1 MGPFRNRRP
10 GRSLTRAVLLSRD
23 SRRTCHKGKLMDL
36 ASTVVLP
43 LLLGGLGVYGVF
55 RLLQRMRARA
65 YLKDAVVV
73 ITGATSGLGKECAKA
88 FHAAGSKLVLCGRNG
103 ERLQDLLRELSTTGG
118 HPKNPHNHHTVTFDL
133 SDTKAVVRAA
143 EEILKRVGHVDIL
156 VNNAGISY
164 RGTIADTVVEVDR
177 RVMETNYFGPVA
189 LTKAL
194 LPSMMKRRQGHIV
207 AISSVQGKIAI
218 PFRSACKCDCMRLEE
233 DAASKHATQAF
244 FDCLRAEV
252 EQYGLDVTVVSP
264 GYIQTNLSLNAI
276 TGDGSQYGVMD
287 KTTSQGQGAAEVA
300 QEVLSAVGK
309 RKEEVLVAGLTPS
322 LAVYLR
328 TLFPRLFF
336 TFMAARARK
345 ERKTKEA

>member
-1 MGPFRNRRP
+1 MRH
-10 GRSLTRAVLLSRD
+10 
-23 SRRTCHKGKLMDL
+23 CHKGKLMEL
-36 ASTVVLP
+36 TSAVVLP

-55 RLLQRMRARA
+55 RLLQKMRAKA

-103 ERLQDLLRELSTTGG
+103 ERLQGLLEELSADGSQSKKL
-118 HPKNPHNHHTVTFDL
+118 PKHHAVAFDL
-133 SDTKAVVRAA
+133 ADTKAVVSAA

-156 VNNAGISY
+156 INNAGISY
-164 RGTIADTVVEVDR
+164 RGTIADTALEVDR

-194 LPSMMKRRQGHIV
+194 LPSMIKRRQGHIV

-218 PFRSACKCDCMRLEE
+218 PFRSAY
-233 DAASKHATQAF
+233 AASKHATQAF

-252 EQYGLDVTVVSP
+252 EQHGLDVTVVSP

-276 TGDGSQYGVMD
+276 TEDGSQYGVMD
-287 KTTSQGQGAAEVA
+287 KTTSQGQGAPEVA

-309 RKEEVLVAGLTPS
+309 RKKEVLVAGLTPS

-328 TLFPRLFF
+328 ALLPRVFF

-345 ERKTKEA
+345 EGKAKES